1 MFRISLIVVL
11 TSLLVGCSS
20 APAQTTEPAPTVS
33 MDTTQKPT
41 TAPTEAP
48 TKLMEATTPAEAMP
62 PAIQEYPVPPRHSPT

>member
-11 TSLLVGCSS
+11 TCLLVGCSS

-33 MDTTQKPT
+33 MDTTQEPT

-48 TKLMEATTPAEAMP
+48 TKVMEATTPAETMP